1 VRTARAKGVPEARVL
16 AVHALRNSLLPV
28 LSVLGVSVSRLLGGA
43 VVTETI
49 FALPGVG
56 VLLVDSILSRDF
68 PVVQGVIIVVTVGV
82 FATNFAVELAYAV
95 VDPRIR
101 HQ

>member
-1 VRTARAKGVPEARVL
+1 VQGTGPVL
-16 AVHALRNSLLPV
+16 GPAQLAV
-28 LSVLGVSVSRLLGGA
+28 LSVLGVSVSRLFGGA

-56 VLLVDSILSRDF
+56 ILLVDSILSRDF
-68 PVVQGVIIVVTVGV
+68 PVVQGVIIVITVGV
-82 FATNFAVELAYAV
+82 FLTNFLVELAYAA

-101 HQ
+101 IG